1 MRLCYSSRLF
11 GVRHRRSPHY
21 SDHGDEAVSNPQLP
35 SIERYQHHL
44 DITGRWCQRSAE
56 KGKGGSCA
64 HFSPLLGWSNPYPET
79 TGYLIPTLV
88 KLANHFGDESYR
100 KTANELGQWLLD
112 IQNEDGSW
120 HGGLHPA
127 KNPNGSVFNTGQ
139 ILKGMAALYRDS
151 EDQRWLEAAS
161 RGAQW
166 LADDVSESGLWPAG
180 DYQASV
186 TPSYYTH
193 VAWPMLEIWQLNQEG
208 SIRKAAER
216 YLDKMLTRITDNGV
230 VSHWGFKD
238 DGPAF
243 THTIAYT
250 IRGFQESS
258 RLINDYDR
266 YAAPMEPALEVIYRK
281 SELSNGRLAGSFD
294 EKWHA
299 TGDFVC
305 LTGNAQ
311 LAICLLLMEEQKP
324 DLRLVN
330 AATKLVDFVAKVQR
344 QSTPISGVNGAV
356 AGSYPLW
363 GKYMI
368 ARYPNWAAKY
378 FCDSL
383 LMMQTRLA
391 KEQNEQA
398 TGTA

>member
-1 MRLCYSSRLF
+1 MQ
-11 GVRHRRSPHY
+11 
-21 SDHGDEAVSNPQLP
+21 DLP

-64 HFSPLLGWSNPYPET
+64 HFSPFLGWSNPYPET
-79 TGYLIPTLV
+79 TGYLIPTLL
-88 KLANHFGDESYR
+88 KLANHFDDASYR
-100 KTANELGQWLLD
+100 QTAEQLGQWLLS
-112 IQNEDGSW
+112 IQHDDGSW

-127 KNPNGSVFNTGQ
+127 KKPGGSVFNTGQ

-151 EDQRWLEAAS
+151 GEARWLEAGG

-166 LADDVSESGLWPAG
+166 LAQGVGADGLWPSG
-180 DYQASV
+180 DYQAKS

-193 VAWPMLEIWQLNQEG
+193 VAWPMLEIWALNDDAAV
-208 SIRKAAER
+208 RAAAER
-216 YLDKMLTRITDNGV
+216 YLDKMLGRIKNNGV

-250 IRGFQESS
+250 IRGFQESA
-258 RLINDYDR
+258 RLIDDYER

-294 EKWHA
+294 ENWHA
-299 TGDFVC
+299 TGDYVC

-311 LAICLLLMEEQKP
+311 LAICLLLMEQHKP

-330 AATKLVDFVAKVQR
+330 AAAKLVDFVARVQR
-344 QSTPISGVNGAV
+344 QSTPIDGVNGGV

-368 ARYPNWAAKY
+368 GRYPNWAAKY
-378 FCDSL
+378 FCDAL
-383 LMMQTRLA
+383 LLVQARVEREHKLQTSDA
-391 KEQNEQA
+391 A
-398 TGTA
+398 

>member
-1 MRLCYSSRLF
+1 MS
-11 GVRHRRSPHY
+11 
-21 SDHGDEAVSNPQLP
+21 ALP

-64 HFSPLLGWSNPYPET
+64 HFSPFLGWSNPYPET
-79 TGYLIPTLV
+79 TGYLIPTLL

-100 KTANELGQWLLD
+100 QTATELGQWLLD
-112 IQNEDGSW
+112 IQNKNGSW

-127 KNPNGSVFNTGQ
+127 KNPEGSVFNTGQ

-151 EDQRWLEAAS
+151 KDQRWLEAGS
-161 RGAQW
+161 HGAQW
-166 LADDVSESGLWPAG
+166 LADDVSQSGLWPAG
-180 DYQASV
+180 DYQSSA

-193 VAWPMLEIWQLNQEG
+193 VAWPMLEMWQLNQEA
-208 SIRKAAER
+208 SVRSAAER
-216 YLDKMLTRITDNGV
+216 YLDNMLTRIQDNGV

-238 DGPAF
+238 SGPAF

-250 IRGFQESS
+250 IRGFQESA
-258 RLINDYDR
+258 RLIDDYDR

-299 TGDFVC
+299 TGDYVC

-311 LAICLLLMEEQKP
+311 LAICLLMMEEHKP
-324 DLRLVN
+324 DLRLVD
-330 AATKLVDFVAKVQR
+330 AAAKLVDFVAKVQR
-344 QSTPISGVNGAV
+344 QSTPIEGVNGAV

-368 ARYPNWAAKY
+368 GRYPNWSAKY

-383 LMMQTRLA
+383 LMMQDRIKA
-391 KEQNEQA
+391 EESKQSSDA
-398 TGTA
+398 T

>member
-1 MRLCYSSRLF
+1 MSE
-11 GVRHRRSPHY
+11 PK
-21 SDHGDEAVSNPQLP
+21 LP

-56 KGKGGSCA
+56 KGKGGSSA
-64 HFSPLLGWSNPYPET
+64 HFSPVLGWSNPYPET
-79 TGYLIPTLV
+79 TGYLIPTLL
-88 KLANHFGDESYR
+88 KLQQHFGDDSYR
-100 KTANELGQWLLD
+100 ETAVQLGQWLLD
-112 IQNEDGSW
+112 IQNADGSW

-127 KNPNGSVFNTGQ
+127 KKPGGSVFNTGQ

-151 EDQRWLEAAS
+151 QDQKWLEAGS

-166 LADDVSESGLWPAG
+166 LADGVGSDGLWPSG
-180 DYQASV
+180 DYQASQ

-193 VAWPMLEIWQLNQEG
+193 VAWPMLEMWQLNQEAG
-208 SIRKAAER
+208 VRAAAER
-216 YLDKMLTRITDNGV
+216 YLDKMKTRIQENGV

-238 DGPAF
+238 AGPAF

-250 IRGFQESS
+250 IRGFQESA
-258 RLINDYDR
+258 RLINNYDR

-281 SELSNGRLAGSFD
+281 SELANGRLPGSFD

-299 TGDFVC
+299 TGDYVC

-311 LAICLLLMEEQKP
+311 LAISLLLMEEHKT

-330 AATKLVDFVAKVQR
+330 AATKLIDFVAKVQR
-344 QSTPISGVNGAV
+344 QTTPIDGVNGAV

-368 ARYPNWAAKY
+368 GRYPNWSAKY

-383 LMMQTRLA
+383 LLAQDRLA
-391 KEQNEQA
+391 NETKKQA
-398 TGTA
+398 ATAA